1 MPHRDEI
8 TWNKNLGSCLDY
20 TNDYEVNHKPD
31 QNVDF
36 QNLETL
42 YGVFQNKNRR
52 LIRDRQKKRGD
63 VDSKYSKV
71 AQTTTWNYQ
80 EGRLLLSLPS
90 KEVYENDLGNGVKVL
105 TTFLKA
111 D

>member
-20 TNDYEVNHKPD
+20 TNDYEINRKPD
-31 QNVDF
+31 KNVDF

-42 YGVFQNKNRR
+42 YGVFQNKNRT
-52 LIRDRQKKRGD
+52 LIRGRQKKRG
-63 VDSKYSKV
+63 VVESKYSKV
-71 AQTTTWNYQ
+71 AQKTTWNYQ

-90 KEVYENDLGNGVKVL
+90 REVYENDLGNGVKVL

>member
-20 TNDYEVNHKPD
+20 TNDYEVNRKPD

-52 LIRDRQKKRGD
+52 LIRDRQKKRGV